1 MFPKRNNR
9 HSTGQ
14 GPIISGTPWLNGV
27 KINGFSSYLFIYS
40 FTLYLLGTCGV
51 PIVYHGK
58 RKKKKNA
65 GHFEK
70 QNARKNILGWGQGLI
85 FGGRP
90 PSSGNA

>member
-1 MFPKRNNR
+1 VFPKRNNR

-58 RKKKKNA
+58 RKIKKMQGILKNKMLA
-65 GHFEK
+65 KTF
-70 QNARKNILGWGQGLI
+70 WG
-85 FGGRP
+85 GGR
-90 PSSGNA
+90 G